1 MHNTNTTKMN
11 AVDPSYEDRVRT
23 VVLQFKINRE
33 EWVAKTASW
42 HDVYAEDPAQFE
54 AIWMGLMK
62 EPGLS
67 GLGQDSLT
75 TIKSQFTAYRTC
87 TIFHNHGFSP
97 EELKT
102 AVQGLPEEL
111 TALRAMG
118 LAVMGAAKLTDVKP
132 APLAKR
138 GWFNLHIEELV
149 SAGDGLWQ
157 ATKACSIANHGP
169 Q

>member
-1 MHNTNTTKMN
+1 
-11 AVDPSYEDRVRT
+11 
-23 VVLQFKINRE
+23 
-33 EWVAKTASW
+33 
-42 HDVYAEDPAQFE
+42 
-54 AIWMGLMK
+54 MGLMK

-67 GLGQDSLT
+67 GLGKDSLT
-75 TIKSQFTAYRTC
+75 TIKSQFTAYRTF

-97 EELKT
+97 EELKA

-138 GWFNLHIEELV
+138 GWINLHIEELV